1 MPIRKAVK
9 NEEEV
14 LFVFKKIIAWKI
26 LFFIYSSRKNIYIQ
40 KKKKKKK
47 KKKGTRVECGLQLS
61 NIS

>member
-47 KKKGTRVECGLQLS
+47 KALGLS
-61 NIS
+61 AGYS

>member
-47 KKKGTRVECGLQLS
+47 GTRVECGLQLS